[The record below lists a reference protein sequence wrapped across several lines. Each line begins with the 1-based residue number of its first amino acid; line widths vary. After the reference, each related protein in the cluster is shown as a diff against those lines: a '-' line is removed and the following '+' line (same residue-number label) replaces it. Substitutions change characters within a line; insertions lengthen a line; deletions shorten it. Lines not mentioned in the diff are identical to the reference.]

1 MIKNIIFD
9 MDGTLVNCTE
19 LQTHILREVFT
30 NFGVDTSSMD
40 LSKLIGPP
48 LSRTFAE
55 YFGVENVE
63 QAFDKYKQLYITT
76 PIHSVYL
83 MPGIRQ
89 LLITLRDSGYRLF
102 VTSLQIQSVVQ
113 SELQH
118 LDILQYFD
126 RVYGDNIDK
135 PYSSKAEVIAD
146 LMSELNIDP
155 AQTVMV
161 GDTDNDLLGGASH
174 GMTTV
179 GVMWGYGKDAF
190 GNIPYTIDT
199 ADQLLSILHKL

>member
-1 MIKNIIFD
+1 

-19 LQTHILREVFT
+19 LQTHILREVLT

-63 QAFDKYKQLYITT
+63 LAFDKYKQLYITT

-89 LLITLRDSGYRLF
+89 LLITLRDLGYRLF

-146 LMSELNIDP
+146 LMSELDIDP

-174 GMTTV
+174 GMTTI